1 MITNFSQVAF
11 QIPSGLQT
19 FTIQS
24 GDNVLVLREPVAA
37 DFLLAESVK
46 DRPNIHERTFIL
58 AERLAMTWNGQ
69 PGVGVIE
76 LGMLNRPAYKELLEL
91 TSQFFLDIM
100 PSIGTD
106 FINKYLQDQRQ
117 QLPES
122 NDVRTDAPQQNS
134 KANKSS

>member
-24 GDNVLVLREPVAA
+24 GENVLVLREPVAA

-46 DRPNIHERTFIL
+46 DRPNIHERAFIL

-76 LGMLNRPAYKELLEL
+76 LGMLNRAAYKELLEL

-117 QLPES
+117 QLSES